1 MNTREKIIDLCL
13 RLQRYGIYSLVFFIP
28 IYFAWFQE
36 NYTVFDL
43 NKAVAMHVL
52 LSIVIV
58 SWLTEICLTRQWKWG
73 GNKVLGII
81 GIVLGIVFL
90 ISTFFSIHP
99 IISFL
104 GSYERQQ
111 GLYNLLSYLGVGL
124 FTLIAIKNI
133 DYLKNL
139 IFALLVGSAV
149 VCVYGLIQAFGL
161 DFLKWGEPGL
171 QRIFSSFGQ
180 PNFLGHYIV
189 VVFPFTLYAIFFLSR
204 NLYIRFLYIILAA
217 TQVACLIFTF
227 SRGAWIAF
235 GFSLF
240 LFVIWY
246 LIKKNKR
253 KLAFLLILP
262 VIILSA
268 LLCVN
273 GIRKTVLVSL
283 SERNFNTAYR
293 LVSIFNF
300 QDGSNKIR
308 LYYWN
313 ASFHIFS
320 EASLGRK
327 LFGYGP
333 EVLPDLYVKAYQPE
347 WAYYERINSFPD
359 RAHNF
364 IIDII
369 FQFGVVGFLVLT
381 FLFGYILRKLNR
393 YAWNE
398 PDGNNF
404 WLAVSFLFALI
415 AYGVNNLFSFSLVGM
430 NVILYSLLAGA
441 WLVGN
446 NFLQKEYKIKFFQ
459 PLSLFVLS
467 SAFSFFL
474 LMLIYNYNI
483 KPLVADY
490 FYFKVKKAETRG
502 DCRLVLDNMEK
513 TLEWYPV
520 SHYYARAYLHHG
532 TNCFLAITDKESQ
545 KQLAANLLEQAGRI
559 PKSDWQYLTMLDL
572 AHMYTMLAYYIDDK
586 YYGEAESLYNQLLEV
601 GPMITTTYQ
610 DFGRM
615 RMTQGKYE
623 EAIILFKKGIEISR
637 LDETKPP
644 IEEHVV
650 AVYQQVAYFY
660 NLQGTSFLKEKK
672 YDQALFALKRAVD
685 LNPFEGTYYKDIAD
699 FYYQNNN
706 ISEAIKYNELGS
718 KIAPQSQLWS
728 YLLALLYNDQ
738 GDKKR
743 ALEYANIAL
752 TLEPTNQKI
761 INFIEELK
769 EGK

>member
-1 MNTREKIIDLCL
+1 MGVREKVIEFCS
-13 RLQRYGIYSLVFFIP
+13 RLQRYGIYSLIFFIP
-28 IYFAWFQE
+28 VYFAWFQE

-43 NKAVAMHVL
+43 NKAVAMHVI

-58 SWLTEICLTRQWKWG
+58 SWLTEICLTRQCKWG
-73 GNKVLGII
+73 GNKILGIM
-81 GIVLGIVFL
+81 GIVLGIVFF
-90 ISTFFSIHP
+90 ICTIFSIHL

-111 GLYNLLSYLGVGL
+111 GLYNLLSYLGVSL
-124 FTLIAIKNI
+124 FILIVIKNI
-133 DYLKNL
+133 EYLKNL
-139 IFALLVGSAV
+139 ISALLLGSAV
-149 VCVYGLIQAFGL
+149 VCIYGLIQAFGL
-161 DFLKWGEPGL
+161 DFLNWGEPGI

-217 TQVACLIFTF
+217 TQVACLIFTL

-253 KLAFLLILP
+253 KLAFLLIFS
-262 VIILSA
+262 VIIISI
-268 LLCVN
+268 LLCFN
-273 GIRKTVLVSL
+273 GIRKTVLVNL

-300 QDGSNKIR
+300 QGGSNKIR
-308 LYYWN
+308 LYYWH

-320 EASLGRK
+320 EAPLERK

-333 EVLPDLYVKAYQPE
+333 DVLPDLYVKAYQPE
-347 WAYYERINSFPD
+347 WGYYERINSFPD

-369 FQFGVVGFLVLT
+369 FQFGVFGFLVLT
-381 FLFGYILRKLNR
+381 FLFGYILRKLIR
-393 YAWNE
+393 YTWNE
-398 PDGNNF
+398 SNGDNY

-415 AYGVNNLFSFSLVGM
+415 AYGINNLFSFSLVGM

-467 SAFSFFL
+467 FVFSLFL

-490 FYFKVKKAETRG
+490 YYFNVKKAEIRG

-532 TNCFLAITDKESQ
+532 TNCFLAITDKASQ
-545 KQLAANLLEQAGRI
+545 KQLADNLLEQAARI
-559 PKSDWQYLTMLDL
+559 PKSDWQYLTMLDF
-572 AHMYTMLAYYIDDK
+572 AHMYGMLAFYIDDK
-586 YYGEAESLYNQLLEV
+586 HYGEAESIYNQLLVV

-615 RMTQGKYE
+615 RMTQGKYK
-623 EAIILFKKGIEISR
+623 EAISLFQKGIEISK
-637 LDETKPP
+637 LDESRPP

-650 AVYQQVAYFY
+650 AVYRQVAYFY
-660 NLQGTSFLKEKK
+660 NLLGVSLMKEKK
-672 YDQALFALKRAVD
+672 YDQAIVALTRSIE
-685 LNPFEGTYYKDIAD
+685 LNPFEGTFYKDIAD

-706 ISEAIKYNELGS
+706 ISEAIKYNNMGS
-718 KIAPQSQLWS
+718 KVDPLSQPWA

-738 GDKKR
+738 GNTKK
-743 ALEYANIAL
+743 ALEYAQRAL
-752 TLEPTNQKI
+752 EQDPSNQRI
-761 INFIEELK
+761 ITFVQSLRMK
-769 EGK
+769 